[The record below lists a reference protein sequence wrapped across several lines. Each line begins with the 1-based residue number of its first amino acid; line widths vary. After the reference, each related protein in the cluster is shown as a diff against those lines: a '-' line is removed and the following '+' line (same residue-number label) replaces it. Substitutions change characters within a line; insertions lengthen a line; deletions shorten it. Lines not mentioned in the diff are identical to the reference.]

1 MELVKGQKYA
11 FPIKETKVENG
22 DLFYVINVNGYDC
35 SLKVFPFQRGTIK
48 PLRVQCV
55 FKGYNGANE
64 PLFMQDIE
72 PLLKQLYKIG
82 ESYEFKVKGDYSES
96 GYYEVVDKNGFILR
110 LTDYGKTKVYVNQ
123 VIKAKVKSINLIRV
137 ELSLITNKK
146 HVGIL
151 FMPPETLFSLD
162 STNVINKRFPMFL
175 LKKLPAFKEARI
187 QYESGNALW
196 VVTAI
201 DAVDKNLAE
210 WLNSKIKHKRKLLM
224 IYHSICTNLL
234 EKSDYLKDCTE
245 EERIECQKKVSVA
258 ITHAEDYL
266 VALNLIIEGRSQWY
280 IDDNLER
287 LKHSGYLYQ
296 PEKKMRVM
304 MSIFTLRQESVQSY
318 IQDIFD
324 IIREGHDNE
333 RFMEQFSNAFVEM
346 LDVYIWNESKSVNL
360 ISSIYDTVS
369 KQRIEEMAEALAI
382 QLILVDKKVYG
393 DKALCRSMLYRFASL
408 ITPMFSNSLLEK
420 AYNALFQQQTL
431 PLEYSWNDLS
441 QMRLLCSK
449 LSSSSA
455 KADINGILSY
465 HGQKT
470 VLTLDSQA
478 VSIMPQERGTQ
489 MKKAYPDGIT
499 PWQNIQFLLNERLD
513 EKVSPSVKSIK
524 TFEAMWKELERS
536 LFAEKQVIS
545 RVTVSKNLT
554 PDVGDEVY
562 IRITGQVPD
571 KKFDF
576 YCRIEDPT
584 FVGEGQINTH
594 QIVHYNVDATI
605 DSFRQKN
612 TKIPYLLKARVESID
627 ANGKIKFNMLKEI
640 ANFIN
645 DTTNSGDEVLAQVS
659 MCNPTNYICITDL
672 GFALSINRK
681 ETLSELN
688 VGDFVIAQ
696 VDNVKVNG
704 NVNAFFME
712 KSEETF
718 ECVDGFNSLIEDYA
732 DGKLYEEK
740 AVETQEEESILTE
753 DYIEQDVMEQLVH
766 IIDRYSMT
774 QSSQV
779 TAYNYLAVAKM
790 LSLVMSNHDMAD
802 YYSRRMELLK
812 VLQRFGEMDKIKDEE
827 LDELLVNNEAFISNY
842 PDIKNKLT
850 QLKIINHLDK
860 PWNDDYLWE
869 LAKNTEN
876 KDVSALARLVLT
888 HNMMDG
894 FNVYE
899 QRQTIRKKI
908 YQMMDLKMRIPETS
922 FVAEEDQ
929 FTELKTSMIYPA
941 GNNMRA
947 DEKQQIK
954 ELMTVICSFLN
965 AKGGVLYIGVNN
977 LGSAIGLDTDFIFI
991 NNGKGGYD
999 LTDVKDKFDLRFRN
1013 AVHNMLGGIAN
1024 NVVSSEFLTVN
1035 GKTIYKV
1042 VVEPCPELVFLDGTA
1057 YVRQGTSKWPIQ
1069 KSEIEAFKKQRA
1081 TQFSK

>member
-1 MELVKGQKYA
+1 
-11 FPIKETKVENG
+11 
-22 DLFYVINVNGYDC
+22 
-35 SLKVFPFQRGTIK
+35 
-48 PLRVQCV
+48 
-55 FKGYNGANE
+55 
-64 PLFMQDIE
+64 
-72 PLLKQLYKIG
+72 
-82 ESYEFKVKGDYSES
+82 
-96 GYYEVVDKNGFILR
+96 
-110 LTDYGKTKVYVNQ
+110 
-123 VIKAKVKSINLIRV
+123 
-137 ELSLITNKK
+137 
-146 HVGIL
+146 
-151 FMPPETLFSLD
+151 
-162 STNVINKRFPMFL
+162 
-175 LKKLPAFKEARI
+175 
-187 QYESGNALW
+187 
-196 VVTAI
+196 
-201 DAVDKNLAE
+201 
-210 WLNSKIKHKRKLLM
+210 
-224 IYHSICTNLL
+224 
-234 EKSDYLKDCTE
+234 
-245 EERIECQKKVSVA
+245 
-258 ITHAEDYL
+258 
-266 VALNLIIEGRSQWY
+266 
-280 IDDNLER
+280 
-287 LKHSGYLYQ
+287 
-296 PEKKMRVM
+296 
-304 MSIFTLRQESVQSY
+304 
-318 IQDIFD
+318 
-324 IIREGHDNE
+324 
-333 RFMEQFSNAFVEM
+333 
-346 LDVYIWNESKSVNL
+346 
-360 ISSIYDTVS
+360 
-369 KQRIEEMAEALAI
+369 
-382 QLILVDKKVYG
+382 
-393 DKALCRSMLYRFASL
+393 
-408 ITPMFSNSLLEK
+408 
-420 AYNALFQQQTL
+420 
-431 PLEYSWNDLS
+431 
-441 QMRLLCSK
+441 
-449 LSSSSA
+449 
-455 KADINGILSY
+455 
-465 HGQKT
+465 
-470 VLTLDSQA
+470 
-478 VSIMPQERGTQ
+478 
-489 MKKAYPDGIT
+489 
-499 PWQNIQFLLNERLD
+499 
-513 EKVSPSVKSIK
+513 
-524 TFEAMWKELERS
+524 
-536 LFAEKQVIS
+536 
-545 RVTVSKNLT
+545 
-554 PDVGDEVY
+554 
-562 IRITGQVPD
+562 
-571 KKFDF
+571 
-576 YCRIEDPT
+576 
-584 FVGEGQINTH
+584 
-594 QIVHYNVDATI
+594 
-605 DSFRQKN
+605 
-612 TKIPYLLKARVESID
+612 
-627 ANGKIKFNMLKEI
+627 
-640 ANFIN
+640 
-645 DTTNSGDEVLAQVS
+645 
-659 MCNPTNYICITDL
+659 
-672 GFALSINRK
+672 
-681 ETLSELN
+681 
-688 VGDFVIAQ
+688 

-753 DYIEQDVMEQLVH
+753 DYIEQDVMEELVH

-779 TAYNYLAVAKM
+779 SAYNYLAVAKM

-947 DEKQQIK
+947 DEKQQTK

-1024 NVVSSEFLTVN
+1024 NMVSSEFLTVN